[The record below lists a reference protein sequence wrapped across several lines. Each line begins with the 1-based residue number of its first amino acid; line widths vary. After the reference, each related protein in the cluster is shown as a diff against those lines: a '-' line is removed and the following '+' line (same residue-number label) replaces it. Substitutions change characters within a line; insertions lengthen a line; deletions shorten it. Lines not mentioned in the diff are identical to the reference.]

1 MYKYLII
8 FALAMTS
15 VFAQTN
21 PQQEINEQI
30 WKRFVDAY
38 GNQDAEAF
46 MKIHSEKL
54 VRNPIGYE
62 VVHFEKYKEQNDQN
76 FQCQKTA
83 CFCRFV
89 CLLKCV

>member
-1 MYKYLII
+1 
-8 FALAMTS
+8 LAITS
-15 VFAQTN
+15 VVAQST

-62 VVHFEKYKEQNDQN
+62 VPVLKNTKNKMNRTSNSKKRKE
-76 FQCQKTA
+76 
-83 CFCRFV
+83 
-89 CLLKCV
+89 